1 MTHCCLGNSAHC
13 LPRLASDWWRPPPN
27 WWLAPPFSPFCSETP
42 TPRRS
47 ARRRLGGTR
56 GVEGN
61 TAALGSGGYKY
72 TCASSS
78 SPIHFLHQPPNLL
91 RESGSSFP
99 SVFPPPPHTNTMDSV
114 PKQEYRIRDLPTK
127 SVTLFPTRAQIVR
140 EIKDVTLRVRS
151 PPPFPPI
158 NTPTNTHPSLAPT
171 KSQSLA

>member
-13 LPRLASDWWRPPPN
+13 PPRLALDWWRPPPN

-72 TCASSS
+72 TCVSSS
-78 SPIHFLHQPPNLL
+78 SPIHQRPNLL

-99 SVFPPPPHTNTMDSV
+99 SVFPPSPPANTMDSV

-140 EIKDVTLRVRS
+140 EIKDVTLRVRLIPLP
-151 PPPFPPI
+151 PPPF
-158 NTPTNTHPSLAPT
+158 NTHPH
-171 KSQSLA
+171 